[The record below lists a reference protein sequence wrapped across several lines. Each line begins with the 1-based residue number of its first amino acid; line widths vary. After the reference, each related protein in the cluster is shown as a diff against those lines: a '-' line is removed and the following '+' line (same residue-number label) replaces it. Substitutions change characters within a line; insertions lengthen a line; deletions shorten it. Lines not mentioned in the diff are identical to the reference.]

1 MSFVAKFNQIR
12 VFLFTYF
19 HIRST
24 NLYVIRIQEKAI
36 AIANI
41 FITVEDKPIKARTP
55 EYIPNVIRANIKVNI
70 ILFIISLL
78 NHLHNTHY

>member
-1 MSFVAKFNQIR
+1 M
-12 VFLFTYF
+12 T
-19 HIRST
+19 
-24 NLYVIRIQEKAI
+24 
-36 AIANI
+36 IANI
-41 FITVEDKPIKARTP
+41 FIIVEDNPIKARTP